1 VQVASPKPFGQQLQL
16 LGVPAGPLPASI
28 VEAMPARLENIK
40 YKSLAFVFDI
50 FSMLKRI

>member
-16 LGVPAGPLPASI
+16 LGVPGPLPASI